1 MTKKKTG
8 KEQETIWMIDFSSE
22 TIEARRQ
29 WDNIFQVLKEKKLLT
44 QNSISIKIPSS
55 MTD

>member
-8 KEQETIWMIDFSSE
+8 KQQETIWMIDFSSE